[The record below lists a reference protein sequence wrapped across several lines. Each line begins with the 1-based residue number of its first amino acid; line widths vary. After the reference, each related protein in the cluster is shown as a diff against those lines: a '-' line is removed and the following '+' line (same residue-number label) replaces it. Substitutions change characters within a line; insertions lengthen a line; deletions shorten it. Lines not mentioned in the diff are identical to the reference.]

1 LIAKIGKNFHFRIQ
15 LFLTLND
22 NTIRMTKQKNTDN
35 KKLHSKLLAQKKNKK
50 QTQKEINKAR
60 IREMNKKANE
70 IPDSEI

>member
-1 LIAKIGKNFHFRIQ
+1 
-15 LFLTLND
+15 
-22 NTIRMTKQKNTDN
+22 MTKQKNTDN

-50 QTQKEINKAR
+50 QTQKEITKAR